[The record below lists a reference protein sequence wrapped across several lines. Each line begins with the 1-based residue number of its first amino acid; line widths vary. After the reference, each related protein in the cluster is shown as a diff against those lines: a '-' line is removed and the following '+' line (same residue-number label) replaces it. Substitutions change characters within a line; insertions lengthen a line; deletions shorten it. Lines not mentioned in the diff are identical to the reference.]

1 MARSIRQHLG
11 QIDQDSGRRAPD
23 VAALEGQH
31 EIAAVVRA
39 DLALDPLMVAPVEN
53 EGQRHLERLGDLE
66 RVDRDRHRRID
77 DADDRRDLE
86 ASAGYVSVEPPDDAD
101 PVARQPDFFF
111 GLAQRSGDVVGIYI
125 LYAAARKRDLS

>member
-53 EGQRHLERLGDLE
+53 EGERHLERLDDLE

-77 DADDRRDLE
+77 DADDRSDLE
-86 ASAGYVSVEPPDDAD
+86 SDAGDVGVEPAD
-101 PVARQPDFFF
+101 YTYPYARCADLVLGF
-111 GLAQRSGDVVGIYI
+111 AQRMS
-125 LYAAARKRDLS
+125 